1 VTAYSTSH
9 VSQISDGDGSDL
21 PIAIGAPWFLR
32 QYQFSQEVRLASR
45 DEASPVKWLAGF
57 IYFYANNYEDFGYRD
72 TGFNDTFLFP
82 GALDEFTFLSHGV
95 TKTKSWAPF
104 GQVDIDLGKT
114 SLGIPL
120 TVTAGVRYTHD
131 QKYGFN
137 YLDYELPVLCGGP
150 CAISQGPYAASWGQ
164 VTGKFGLNY
173 KVSDTLMVYGSISR
187 GYLSGGNIIGLAH
200 VYGPETL
207 WSGEA
212 GFKSRFFDDRVQ
224 FDLAAYREAISGLQV
239 FVQSATQSGINNVN
253 GTTFVNGVETELT
266 VVPMTGLRFNAAVT
280 FTDAHYGRYITTDT
294 RFGGPGPGCDPVTK
308 LCNFQGHEL
317 NQTPPYTV
325 DLGAE
330 YTFHTNF
337 GTITPRVDSF
347 FSGRVQFLPD
357 NIPTSVQK
365 AYHETDLHLTWVS
378 LTGRFKLEGFVKNLE
393 NVDVISNDGLQGIN
407 LGQQVIEPDN
417 FVYYPPR
424 TYGVRFTVNFGG

>member
-1 VTAYSTSH
+1 
-9 VSQISDGDGSDL
+9 
-21 PIAIGAPWFLR
+21 
-32 QYQFSQEVRLASR
+32 
-45 DEASPVKWLAGF
+45 
-57 IYFYANNYEDFGYRD
+57 
-72 TGFNDTFLFP
+72 
-82 GALDEFTFLSHGV
+82 
-95 TKTKSWAPF
+95 
-104 GQVDIDLGKT
+104 
-114 SLGIPL
+114 
-120 TVTAGVRYTHD
+120 
-131 QKYGFN
+131 
-137 YLDYELPVLCGGP
+137 
-150 CAISQGPYAASWGQ
+150 
-164 VTGKFGLNY
+164 
-173 KVSDTLMVYGSISR
+173 MVYGSISR

-266 VVPMTGLRFNAAVT
+266 VVPMAGLRFNAAVT

-294 RFGGPGPGCDPVTK
+294 RFGGPGPGCDPMTL

-330 YTFHTNF
+330 YTFHTGF
-337 GTITPRVDSF
+337 GSITPRVDTF

-357 NIPTSVQK
+357 NIPTSTQK
-365 AYHETDLHLTWVS
+365 AYHQTDLHLTWVS
-378 LTGRFKLEGFVKNLE
+378 LDGRFKLEGFVRNLE
-393 NVDVISNDGLQGIN
+393 NANVISNDGLQGIN
-407 LGQQVIEPDN
+407 LGQQVLEPDN

-424 TYGVRFTVNFGG
+424 TYGARFTVNFGG